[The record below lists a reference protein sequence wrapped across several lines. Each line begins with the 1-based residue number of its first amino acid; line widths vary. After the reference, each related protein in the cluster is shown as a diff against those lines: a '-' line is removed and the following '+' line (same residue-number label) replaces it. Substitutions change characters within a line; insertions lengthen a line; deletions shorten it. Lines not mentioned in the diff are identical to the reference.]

1 MQASYLIYKTRWL
14 FGSPNTSYN
23 QACNHFECIFQAFSE
38 KKQSRLDEKKERVNI
53 EVMEII
59 ATVVLS
65 ACISWLITDIKS
77 KMHLKQ
83 IDKMLDKH
91 LNNLKEVHDEYFD
104 KLNQKCKF

>member
-1 MQASYLIYKTRWL
+1 MSTKRNKIGVR
-14 FGSPNTSYN
+14 G
-23 QACNHFECIFQAFSE
+23 
-38 KKQSRLDEKKERVNI
+38 KKGGNI

-83 IDKMLDKH
+83 IDKMLDEH
-91 LNNLKEVHDEYFD
+91 LNNLKEVHDEYF
-104 KLNQKCKF
+104 KQLIRKG